1 MIRIYD
7 DPDTKQPRMVRDR
20 FMFFFKPFCRSVWA
34 SSRRHIAH
42 IILLGIVSGVAIS
55 SGLRINH
62 LKQDLKLKQL
72 QNLALINR
80 DRELINITDAISIRY
95 SWMSHWEAEFYAYW
109 FRKWQDRSGQPWY
122 LFCAVIRKESVFNPA
137 AVSKAG
143 AQGLSQ
149 LMPPMFVE
157 ECQRLHIVIPNR
169 DRGIHNVD
177 VINLVCGMNLLV
189 EQSKGLSLDQ
199 ILRRYNSGYV
209 DGTNPETDEYTISV
223 PDEMVRLK
231 TIYKGVCSEN
241 SVQDSLR
248 RP

>member
-1 MIRIYD
+1 
-7 DPDTKQPRMVRDR
+7 
-20 FMFFFKPFCRSVWA
+20 
-34 SSRRHIAH
+34 
-42 IILLGIVSGVAIS
+42 
-55 SGLRINH
+55 
-62 LKQDLKLKQL
+62 
-72 QNLALINR
+72 
-80 DRELINITDAISIRY
+80 
-95 SWMSHWEAEFYAYW
+95 
-109 FRKWQDRSGQPWY
+109 
-122 LFCAVIRKESVFNPA
+122 
-137 AVSKAG
+137 
-143 AQGLSQ
+143 
-149 LMPPMFVE
+149 MPPMFVE
-157 ECQRLHIVIPNR
+157 ECQRLHIIIPNR
-169 DRGIHNVD
+169 DRGIRNVD